1 MKCQTKSPE
10 KLMYLSF
17 AVRIHVLKF
26 FLFPN
31 HEPSVISTRW
41 RGMSIICPAH
51 GYFITESAKTSGG
64 ESAAG
69 MLSAEDCASLP
80 LELKSDENFMKR

>member
-1 MKCQTKSPE
+1 
-10 KLMYLSF
+10 
-17 AVRIHVLKF
+17 
-26 FLFPN
+26 
-31 HEPSVISTRW
+31 
-41 RGMSIICPAH
+41 MSIICPAH